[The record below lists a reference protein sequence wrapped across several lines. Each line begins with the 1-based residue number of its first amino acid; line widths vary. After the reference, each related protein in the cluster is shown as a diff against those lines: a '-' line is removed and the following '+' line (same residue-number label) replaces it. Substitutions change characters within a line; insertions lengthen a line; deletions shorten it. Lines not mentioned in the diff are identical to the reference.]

1 MKPDQIIQS
10 LMGLLILILSGLFT
24 WSLVR
29 INSLND
35 RDAQLNMQIAL
46 MQQTLEDIKD
56 NTEDDARQDEQLR
69 KHWKIVSAHKDW
81 INDLRAREDLP
92 LLSWPSL
99 D

>member
-1 MKPDQIIQS
+1 MKPDQIIQA

-35 RDAQLNMQIAL
+35 RDAQLNTQIAL
-46 MQQTLEDIKD
+46 MQQTLEDIKA
-56 NTEDDARQDEQLR
+56 NTEDDARQDAQLS
-69 KHWKIVSAHKDW
+69 KHWRIVSTHRDW
-81 INDLRAREDLP
+81 INALRMEHDLP
-92 LLSWPSL
+92 LQSWPPL